1 MFSVDGI
8 EYDVFCDITREAEI
22 KLSEVSGMLLNK
34 RYYNDPLATYL
45 KYTITMAVPVTKMDQ
60 YAALYDVL
68 TDPVASHRFV
78 LPYNNTFVGF
88 DARVETVSDRYFKK
102 GGTAVWRGTQFNVI
116 VNDPVRLPA

>member
-1 MFSVDGI
+1 MFSVDGV
-8 EYDVFCDITREAEI
+8 EYNVFCDIERQAEI
-22 KLSEVSGMLLNK
+22 KASEVSGMLLNK
-34 RYYNDPLATYL
+34 RYFNDPLATYL
-45 KYTITMAVPVTKMDQ
+45 TYTITMAVPVTEMEN

-68 TDPVASHRFV
+68 IDPVASHRFV
-78 LPYNNTFVGF
+78 LPYNNTFIGF